1 MRQYISSYGGFR
13 FVMRNHYFGASGRS
27 DLPDVLLGVH
37 LDPAYFQKWPQSI
50 TFECR
55 EVRKRK
61 GSELSGCP
69 FSVRVA
75 FDRLVGSYVVKQC
88 RCVHTGHVVNLS
100 SIAGHVKFESDLSVD
115 EREQLANFGKIGY
128 TGLQSKGA
136 LSRLFSCRTYDS
148 DMVYRVVKKARNFHY
163 GDATDC
169 MLKLVEL
176 GNSHKSKGGVFE
188 MTSDKGGR
196 LEILHWAGS
205 LSTMFVDKFNDF
217 ILIDGTHKTN
227 IYDLSLIVTTT
238 VDSLGISVP
247 VGFLL
252 APSENS
258 ASIED
263 HLVNL
268 RIGSDDSQQFSSRS
282 IMTDEGSA
290 LVKVA
295 SLVSGYNHCLC
306 SFHVHQLAVRV
317 SLYLFLCQYTFCFM
331 SNVYS

>member
-1 MRQYISSYGGFR
+1 MI
-13 FVMRNHYFGASGRS
+13 
-27 DLPDVLLGVH
+27 
-37 LDPAYFQKWPQSI
+37 
-50 TFECR
+50 
-55 EVRKRK
+55 
-61 GSELSGCP
+61 
-69 FSVRVA
+69 
-75 FDRLVGSYVVKQC
+75 
-88 RCVHTGHVVNLS
+88 
-100 SIAGHVKFESDLSVD
+100 
-115 EREQLANFGKIGY
+115 
-128 TGLQSKGA
+128 
-136 LSRLFSCRTYDS
+136 
-148 DMVYRVVKKARNFHY
+148 YRVVKKARNFHY

-258 ASIED
+258 ASIEN

-268 RIGSDDSQQFSSRS
+268 RIGSADSNQFSSRS